1 MTKQENKQ
9 YTKYYKHYKSKMGI
23 RWFNV
28 FRKVKPIQAY
38 GFWVDS
44 FGSED
49 KVFIPD
55 TLPYKYVIDIFCDL
69 ISLSKV
75 FYKKTW
81 MTHSVQTYYEL
92 HFKEKFP
99 LNQRSERLLKTL
111 LRIMSESSKEKDF
124 FKWYRSMSQLISAI
138 Y

>member
-1 MTKQENKQ
+1 
-9 YTKYYKHYKSKMGI
+9 MGI